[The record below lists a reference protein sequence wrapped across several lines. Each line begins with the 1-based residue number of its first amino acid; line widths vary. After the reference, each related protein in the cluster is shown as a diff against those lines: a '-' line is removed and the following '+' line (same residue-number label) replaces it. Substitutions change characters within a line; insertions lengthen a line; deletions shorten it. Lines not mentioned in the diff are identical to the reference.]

1 MSSQTKPAATES
13 PAQGT
18 IENVVNPKL
27 WPEPSTIRNPELYK
41 YTSLDTLKIQ
51 QSFRNYKRSAGYI
64 RRIWFIFVKA
74 SFFFKIVGILGGCF
88 LASVLVNNAIKYHIY
103 GPGGNFSPILKKYT
117 KNNALLRQWRSVP

>member
-1 MSSQTKPAATES
+1 MSSQPKPAATES

-51 QSFRNYKRSAGYI
+51 QSFRNYKRSAVYI
-64 RRIWFIFVKA
+64 CRIWVILVKTFILNSGNSGRLFCGL
-74 SFFFKIVGILGGCF
+74 SF
-88 LASVLVNNAIKYHIY
+88 SEQRH
-103 GPGGNFSPILKKYT
+103 
-117 KNNALLRQWRSVP
+117 